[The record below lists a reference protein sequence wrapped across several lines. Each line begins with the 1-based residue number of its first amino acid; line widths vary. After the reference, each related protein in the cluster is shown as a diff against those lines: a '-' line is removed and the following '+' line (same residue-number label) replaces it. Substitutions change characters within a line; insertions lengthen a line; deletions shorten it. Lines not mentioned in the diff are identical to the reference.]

1 MNKLL
6 ANSLAAHES
15 LLARLDAQHPR
26 EAESGPRG
34 RLARSRVMLI
44 AGGDLGR
51 RAAASLCRLP
61 LAMLALVP
69 LAGRDAPAL
78 REVVSR
84 SGEGGPAH
92 ALASSFKAANFGGV
106 ADAYH
111 LVAVAADR
119 PHPQTYEDLN
129 EVCLRVGVPWTQVS
143 TWGAEVILGPTIIPG
158 LTACHHCYVTRRRT
172 NEPNADLFAAREQFL
187 RNDPEFAYA
196 GRLGALSN
204 TAVAYL
210 TSEVIRFLSGERP
223 PVALGSEFAFD
234 ALSQKQLVSQVVPL
248 EGCPHCRLAT
258 RTGSPD
264 DGDALGAVV
273 RKLRAAHGGEAGDR

>member
-6 ANSLAAHES
+6 GNSLAAHES
-15 LLARLDAQHPR
+15 LLARQDAQHPR
-26 EAESGPRG
+26 AAESGPGG
-34 RLARSRVMLI
+34 RLARSHVLLI

-51 RAAASLCRLP
+51 RAAASLRRLP
-61 LAMLALVP
+61 FAMLTLVP

-84 SGEGGPAH
+84 PGPGGPAH
-92 ALASSFKAANFGGV
+92 ALPSIFNAANFGGV

-111 LVAVAADR
+111 LVAFAADR
-119 PHPQTYEDLN
+119 PHPQTCEDLN

-196 GRLGALSN
+196 GRLEPLSN
-204 TAVAYL
+204 TAVAYF

-248 EGCPHCRLAT
+248 EGCPHCRLAP
-258 RTGSPD
+258 RRGAPD

-273 RKLRAAHGGEAGDR
+273 RKLQTMRGGEAGD